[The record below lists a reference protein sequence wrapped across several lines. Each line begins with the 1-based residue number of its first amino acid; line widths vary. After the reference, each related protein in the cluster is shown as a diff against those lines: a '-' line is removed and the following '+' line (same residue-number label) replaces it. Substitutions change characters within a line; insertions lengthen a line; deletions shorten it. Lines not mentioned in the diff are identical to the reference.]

1 MRRRMRDQACFVV
14 LLLLAAGC
22 VTGTQPIPEAA
33 PLTIPDAWMS
43 VPAATRIGSVTLAQ
57 DGKVATSPER
67 APARLSDGPIRIV
80 TTPVGST
87 LMNGD
92 TILTA
97 GLGTI
102 DSLDLSESRGEV
114 AFSASREGG
123 FDVALIA
130 TEGGQVHW
138 MPNDPADELA
148 VQWAPRG
155 NKISYVIR
163 ASGGDVVRTLH
174 IPTAYQYA
182 IPFPGATIHS
192 LAWDPQAERYAVAY
206 STPESSDQ
214 VEVLKYSG
222 EERST
227 VIAPQRTLDVEVAPF
242 APGAIVL
249 HPRDLRY
256 NEKLPLVVWKADDFS
271 WSDARAALLTKARVA
286 VVVTTRPSGA
296 ELWTAADKTAWLDPS
311 RVFIVGEAAQ
321 GSASG
326 RPGATV
332 ITADPALTGRYE
344 RRGNIVAVPPAVVQS
359 FAAGYITA
367 QLERD
372 RPTNGSSR

>member
-1 MRRRMRDQACFVV
+1 MCDQAHFLI

-22 VTGTQPIPEAA
+22 VTGTQPVPEAA
-33 PLTIPDAWMS
+33 PLTIPAEWMS
-43 VPAATRIGSVTLAQ
+43 VPVAARIGSVTLGE
-57 DGKVATSPER
+57 DGKVVTRPER

-92 TILTA
+92 TVLTA

-114 AFSASREGG
+114 AFSARREKSG

-130 TEGGQVHW
+130 TEGGEVHW

-174 IPTAYQYA
+174 IPTAFQFA
-182 IPFPGATIHS
+182 IPFTGGTIHS

-206 STPESSDQ
+206 STPESSDR

-227 VIAPQRTLDVEVAPF
+227 VLAPERTLDVEVAPF
-242 APGAIVL
+242 APGAIIL

-256 NEKLPLVVWKADDFS
+256 DEKLPLVVWVADDFS

-286 VVVTTRPSGA
+286 VVVTTRTPA
-296 ELWTAADKTAWLDPS
+296 TELWSAADKTAWLDPS
-311 RVFIVGEAAQ
+311 RVFVVGEA
-321 GSASG
+321 SN

-332 ITADPALTGRYE
+332 ISADPRLTGRYE
-344 RRGNIVAVPPAVVQS
+344 RRGNLVAVPPAVVQS
-359 FAAGYITA
+359 FAVGYIAA

-372 RPTNGSSR
+372 RPTNVSSR